1 MLNLNAIPS
10 IYETRINKSDNGR
23 TGYHLIHTGKD
34 TLGSSYSIED
44 A

>member
-10 IYETRINKSDNGR
+10 IFETKINESDDGS

-34 TLGSSYSIED
+34 TLGSAYSTED